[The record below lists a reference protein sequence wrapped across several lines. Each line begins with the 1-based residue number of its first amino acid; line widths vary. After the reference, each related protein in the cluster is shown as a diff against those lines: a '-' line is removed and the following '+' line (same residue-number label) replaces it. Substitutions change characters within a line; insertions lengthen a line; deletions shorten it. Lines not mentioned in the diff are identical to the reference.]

1 MSVFQPDPESGG
13 AHRERAALAFPPSIP
28 AILNLGQCSF
38 HLPTSLVASQSGQ
51 TKPTQVRL

>member
-1 MSVFQPDPESGG
+1 MSVFQPTLSPGSPP
-13 AHRERAALAFPPSIP
+13 RASSVSIPPSIP

-38 HLPTSLVASQSGQ
+38 HLPTSLVASQTGQ